1 MFMHRLVSMTAI
13 ENFHQP
19 RRGVKNSEAVCIIP
33 VTHASLT
40 LWAASTP
47 ALVAPTPPDNQ
58 SVPPDR
64 ATGSQAFTL
73 PALTSDVFLDNR
85 CLIVYHRFLFCF
97 IIFVCFH
104 KNIINFIYLLFAD
117 DSLHYSHLHYPGIF
131 PCNMLRKGKP
141 CHRFICNGIKGIG
154 CQPFLRLQNT
164 QCPPCQAHDPQIL
177 PVLC

>member
-1 MFMHRLVSMTAI
+1 MFMYRLVSMTAI

-47 ALVAPTPPDNQ
+47 ALVAPQLHRIPECPPRQ
-58 SVPPDR
+58 SNRLTGLYPPCTDFR
-64 ATGSQAFTL
+64 RL
-73 PALTSDVFLDNR
+73 PRQQVLNR
-85 CLIVYHRFLFCF
+85 LSSLSVLLYHL
-97 IIFVCFH
+97 VCFH